1 MLACVSFAFKVFVCQ
16 GIVKFKIK
24 MLIKKKAE
32 IKVFKELYLIIMLKM
47 LRKRRIKEFEE
58 LVKAVY
64 TTLAVYAMLAF
75 LDV

>member
-1 MLACVSFAFKVFVCQ
+1 VE
-16 GIVKFKIK
+16 FKIK
-24 MLIKKKAE
+24 VLIKEKAE
-32 IKVFKELYLIIMLKM
+32 IKILKELYLIIMLEM
-47 LRKRRIKEFEE
+47 LKEGRIKEFKE